1 VRDIVTG
8 AWSYTGRFIAL
19 RLLAEGHEVVSLS
32 RRSGQGLPVRFAQ
45 LQFDDAAALAES
57 MRGAHTLYNTYWIRF
72 PRGTTTFA
80 HAVENTRVLF
90 RAAAQAGV
98 ERIVHVSVTNPS
110 LDSPYPYFRGK
121 AQLEHDL
128 AGLGIPYAV
137 VRPTLVF
144 GPEDILVNNIA
155 WILRRLPLF
164 LVPGR
169 GDYRVQPVAVEDV
182 AEIALAADG
191 VVDAA
196 GPDTFTFEQLVRMV
210 GAAIGRRAP
219 IVRAPAVLALGLTT
233 IAGWFLRDVVLTRDE
248 LYGLMDSLLTS
259 AEPPRGARRFGDW
272 LHENGQ
278 TLGRTYVSEL
288 ERNWR

>member
-1 VRDIVTG
+1 VTG

-32 RRSGQGLPVRFAQ
+32 RRPGEGLDVRFAR
-45 LQFDDAAALAES
+45 LQFEDATALAES
-57 MRGAHTLYNTYWIRF
+57 MQGAHTLYNTYWVRF
-72 PRGTTTFA
+72 PHGATTFD

-90 RAAAQAGV
+90 RAAAAAGV
-98 ERIVHVSVTNPS
+98 ERIVHVSVTNPA

-121 AQLEHDL
+121 AQLEREL

-155 WILRRLPLF
+155 WILRRFPVF

-182 AEIALAADG
+182 AELALAADG

-196 GPDTFTFEQLVRMV
+196 GPETFTFDQLVRMV
-210 GAAIGRRAP
+210 GTAVGRRAP
-219 IVRAPAVLALGLTT
+219 IARAPAALALGLTAV
-233 IAGWFLRDVVLTRDE
+233 AGWLLRDIVLTRDE
-248 LYGLMDSLLTS
+248 LYGLMDSLLVS
-259 AEPPRGARRFGDW
+259 ADPPRGARRFGDW

-278 TLGRTYVSEL
+278 TLGRRYVSEL
-288 ERNWR
+288 ARNWR

>member
-1 VRDIVTG
+1 VTG

-32 RRSGQGLPVRFAQ
+32 RRPGRGLDVRFAP
-45 LQFDDAAALAES
+45 LQFDDTAALAES

-72 PRGTTTFA
+72 PRGATTFE
-80 HAVENTRVLF
+80 HAVENTRILF
-90 RAAAQAGV
+90 RAAAEAGV

-121 AQLEHDL
+121 AQLEREL
-128 AGLGIPYAV
+128 TGLGIPFAI

-155 WILRRLPLF
+155 WILRRFPAF

-196 GPDTFTFEQLVRMV
+196 GPETFTFEQLVRMV
-210 GAAIGRRAP
+210 GTAVGRRAP
-219 IVRAPAVLALGLTT
+219 IVRAPAALALGLTAV
-233 IAGWFLRDVVLTRDE
+233 AGWLLRDIVLTRDE
-248 LYGLMDSLLTS
+248 LYGLMDSLLVS
-259 AEPPRGARRFGDW
+259 AGPPRGTRRFGDW